1 MFLAD
6 FVGVSKFCEKKKKC
20 IKSAC
25 FCVFLFELLSLKLG
39 IYDRN
44 VIVFFKL

>member
-1 MFLAD
+1 MFLAN
-6 FVGVSKFCEKKKKC
+6 FVGVSKFYEKR
-20 IKSAC
+20 KSAC
-25 FCVFLFELLSLKLG
+25 FCVFLLELLSLKLG